1 MVRHMTLFDRSV
13 FRAGFAVGVLFT
25 VFAGDFWR
33 YSVGWIGFIVVAI
46 VITVISAII
55 LIRDYRSG
63 RWQIRQLPLPLLAFV
78 ALATVSVLWSYYPG
92 ATLLGLTG
100 TWLTVITAVSLAV
113 SLDWTKLV
121 WALATALRLIL
132 GMSLVFEILVAVLI
146 RRPVLPLVAAP
157 GIDYTAYQKI
167 PKLLYWSRDELFDVL
182 DGGKIQGIVGNSSL
196 LGFIALV
203 ALIVFGVQLASG
215 MVGRVWGIISL
226 GIALATAFLTR
237 SATITLALVA
247 VVTLVAVVLVVRRAS
262 TLRALIVTYIS
273 LSAGL
278 IAVAGIAFALRNS
291 VLAALGKSE
300 DLTGRLDI
308 WNAVIGLAQ
317 QRPVF
322 GWGWVSYWV
331 PWSAPFDTLAFKS
344 GVRQLH
350 AHNAWLDIWLQ
361 LGILGII
368 VFGALVL
375 CSTARAWLIAVDRR
389 PALIDAPVAST
400 AKDMLPLLL
409 MAALLIQSLAESRL
423 IIEYGMLMLVVIAVA
438 TRRDRRPIAQMGL
451 Q

>member
-1 MVRHMTLFDRSV
+1 MTLFDRSA
-13 FRAGFAVGVLFT
+13 FRAGFAVCVLFT

-33 YSVGWIGFIVVAI
+33 YSVGWVGFIVVA
-46 VITVISAII
+46 VGITVISTII

-63 RWQIRQLPLPLLAFV
+63 RWQLRQLPLPLIAFV

-113 SLDWTKLV
+113 SLDWTEL
-121 WALATALRLIL
+121 LRTLGITLRLIL
-132 GMSLVFEILVAVLI
+132 GMSLLFEITVAVLV
-146 RRPVLPLVAAP
+146 RRPVLPLVPAP
-157 GIDYTAYQKI
+157 GIDYNSYQKI
-167 PKLLYWSRDELFDVL
+167 PKLLFWSRDELFDVL
-182 DGGKIQGIVGNSSL
+182 HGGKIQGIVGNSSL

-215 MVGRVWGIISL
+215 TVGQVWGIISF
-226 GIALATAFLTR
+226 GVALATTFFTR
-237 SATITLALVA
+237 SATITLAIVA
-247 VVTLVAVVLVVRRAS
+247 VVLLVAVVLVVRRAS
-262 TLRALIVTYIS
+262 TPRARIVTYIS
-273 LSAGL
+273 LGAGL
-278 IAVAGIAFALRNS
+278 IAVAGVTFVLRNS

-317 QRPVF
+317 QRPFF

-331 PWSAPFDTLAFKS
+331 PWVAPFDTLAFKS

-361 LGILGII
+361 LGILGLI
-368 VFGALVL
+368 VFGALVFS
-375 CSTARAWLIAVDRR
+375 STARAWLSAVDRR
-389 PALIDAPVAST
+389 PALSGAPVASR
-400 AKDMLPLLL
+400 AKAMLPLLL
-409 MAALLIQSLAESRL
+409 IAALLIQSLAESRL
-423 IIEYGMLMLVVIAVA
+423 IIEYGMLMLVVIAVR
-438 TRRDRRPIAQMGL
+438 TRRDRRPMAEMGL
-451 Q
+451 G